1 MAGPSSPAIKRSVK
15 MFSTEEELVIGKFMV
30 ESWSKNYRIPQSLLF
45 DCLKKHLEKYPRM
58 TRAKDNRPSSFWQQR
73 FFERN
78 QSVVAAYKNFK
89 TLPYKEFPVVSDVML
104 DELLQELSAVD
115 KPPPPSVKSKSSE
128 DFVYEGEVSPQKPR
142 LVGPNAVVKKA
153 KKAVE
158 SSSGSEDLAA
168 KVRMKVLHKRS
179 KTVEEGKK
187 KSTKKV
193 SINKSKDDSGVMDD
207 VKIIAESS
215 GVKKST
221 KEKKKDADPPKAIE
235 PETPSEPP
243 APVKYEVG
251 ENVQAKDCGKW
262 YKAKIIEVDK
272 DKGEVLVHFNGWGK
286 RFDTIFPVGSE
297 LLRGLVQVVK
307 KVEVKKFNV
316 GDDVLSQ
323 WTDGKFYPGTVIG
336 VKGSGSY
343 VVMFFDGLK
352 KLLRPN
358 LLKPMSEKEK
368 EEAMKEAQRAYLA
381 SIETKHTEPTS
392 PQHEVGEGRRYRTSA
407 NDRERRSAARK
418 ESVEISSDRRN
429 RKRKIQE
436 TPSTPN
442 PPLPTTPP
450 KVFHAKRA
458 RIDKISGSLLDKAV
472 TTMETTTTTSVTTST
487 SLSKPPEMKGDPEW
501 TTTASDDSDSPLVI
515 DEEEVKAGRKA
526 RDHKNSKKP
535 KKKMKPSKEI
545 TVKPVPEEKSE
556 LVESLEKQ
564 PEEDVVMMEQTKL
577 TMKETSLAGEAVEIE
592 PKHKD
597 GVEKVL
603 NGGRTI
609 MEVAEEMS
617 IDPVELREALLH
629 HNGVISGLSD
639 PHLLTHS
646 DEENVINWIHDMTD
660 YGWPITD
667 QHIAEQIKA
676 ILTQQRKLVLFTN
689 MGTINFPSTT
699 WLSEFLERHPEIF
712 PGRKKPLARFRFDR
726 EGFDEWLMR
735 WICTLR
741 VTDVVPNA
749 VYYCDQTVFDA
760 TPKFMHDVTFTRG
773 GVKLNVSAA
782 KNKISILT
790 CIGADGSV
798 FEPFHLM
805 PGDSDKLTGTMG
817 FRKQGVVDSDV
828 IFHWMREIFIKKI
841 PHHRPV
847 ALLMDLSV
855 EQINHNLLKF
865 ARDNKIILYRFLPAG
880 ACFLQH
886 PDQKLF
892 GRLRLQ
898 WKKTVISKF
907 LKERTNQM
915 IPVEKFQEVFKSE
928 CLKIF
933 TPSNIKMCF
942 ELTKIYTPTSD
953 EEVTTFIKKQESKEK
968 RNKRKLSK
976 PLLYVPPVETDQPK
990 QTTIPDRPAAPT
1002 QLTPA
1007 QPAPAQLTPNP
1018 SVPQHSPT
1026 VEGKPPTPQESEDK
1040 PQTDKPSKEKHC
1052 FMKGET
1058 VLAKWVDCRLY
1069 FAKILQCFAE
1079 DTYKIRYFDGH
1090 VKIVKEDFLRPYTG
1104 EVPQLPP
1111 TPSTHKKP
1119 RHQSEDNRP
1128 KSLPRKP
1135 SEKVRRAS
1143 ESSPGKLGREHEGPA
1158 LVATDL
1164 GTRSKTNKISETVLY
1179 LAPVERVKYR
1189 AGEQVLCRWT
1199 DRKFYPATVIK
1210 QKDLDHYLIKYFD
1223 NRKKVV
1229 KHNWLSPW
1237 KPPVSTTNQAAPSTQ
1252 TTNQATAAVS
1262 TTNQVKG
1269 KDKPTNQDAGEPVST
1284 NEKSAVVE
1292 PTNQIDSQNT
1302 GTNQNKA
1309 VTPEKKKSEVN
1320 KDGASKQGD
1329 FPVLF
1334 TKGSS
1339 VLARWKDCRSY
1350 PGTILAVHDD
1360 GQYTVQYYDG
1370 MTNRV
1375 RKEMVKAWDSTA
1387 IPKEKRGRPK
1397 VKESVRPE
1405 VNISKGTIP
1414 TSVVTTTNDNEDE
1427 SKTIKCKVPGCS
1439 KIFRN
1444 QGSLKQHQKHFHHKR
1459 YKLRDGSPPKR
1470 KASKDEKEVS
1480 VKRRVSAD
1488 YHKSHEAMEVKSRG
1502 TTEPKNRGTTE
1513 PKSRGGKP
1521 VIEILRMQQDLLHD
1535 EETSVESWEKQK
1547 VDGRSGSDAKSSDD
1561 QKVAA
1566 VEVQDKAE
1574 KELVNEDVVRCGCGA
1589 EVEGGFMIQCEGCL
1603 TWQHAL
1609 CEGIS
1614 PNNEVPP
1621 VNYVCKVCK
1630 DPPGVRRSQKFLF
1643 NNEFLVKGIPPTIT
1657 NNNEATT
1664 EQKKFQNFMEATHAL
1679 VDEVM
1684 SVKEALRGIR
1694 QQIIIADPTSV
1705 HPMLKLWDLKDS
1717 KTIEEKKQKVVTEKK
1732 VEGVKESEVESG
1744 NLESESTDKSA
1755 LWRPI
1760 EVTRGQMTSSSDVAT
1775 ENDVVAARCRGNI
1788 LAHIDHMESVLSKRT
1803 SQLEDYVTEIEKGKI
1818 PSRLDG
1824 LASVKSDVDSIHKLL
1839 SEAITSQ

>member
-1 MAGPSSPAIKRSVK
+1 MAGPSTPAIKRSVK

-30 ESWSKNYRIPQSLLF
+30 GSWSKNYRIPQSLLF

-89 TLPYKEFPVVSDVML
+89 TLPYKEFPVVTDDML

-115 KPPPPSVKSKSSE
+115 KPPPVKSKSPE

-142 LVGPNAVVKKA
+142 LVGPNAVVKKP
-153 KKAVE
+153 KKAIE

-179 KTVEEGKK
+179 KTVEDGKK

-193 SINKSKDDSGVMDD
+193 PINKSKDDSGVMDD

-215 GVKKST
+215 GVKKPT
-221 KEKKKDADPPKAIE
+221 KEKKKDVDPPKAIE
-235 PETPSEPP
+235 PETPTTPP
-243 APVKYEVG
+243 APVKYELG

-297 LLRGLVQVVK
+297 LLRGLVQVDK

-381 SIETKHTEPTS
+381 SIETKQTEPTS
-392 PQHEVGEGRRYRTSA
+392 PQHEVAEGRRYRTSA

-418 ESVEISSDRRN
+418 GSVEISSDRRN

-436 TPSTPN
+436 TPSTPDL
-442 PPLPTTPP
+442 PLPSTPTTPP

-458 RIDKISGSLLDKAV
+458 RIDKISGSLLDRAV

-487 SLSKPPEMKGDPEW
+487 SSSRLEEMKGDIEW
-501 TTTASDDSDSPLVI
+501 TTTGSDDSDSPLVI
-515 DEEEVKAGRKA
+515 DEEEVKAGRKG

-535 KKKMKPSKEI
+535 KKKMKLSKGWYFYSIFLIEI
-545 TVKPVPEEKSE
+545 TVKPPLEEPKSAE
-556 LVESLEKQ
+556 IVESLEKR
-564 PEEDVVMMEQTKL
+564 PVEDVVMVEQTES
-577 TMKETSLAGEAVEIE
+577 TMKETSLVGETVEID
-592 PKHKD
+592 PKHKE

-617 IDPVELREALLH
+617 IDAVELREALLH
-629 HNGVISGLSD
+629 HHGVISGLSD

-667 QHIAEQIKA
+667 QHIAEQIKTV
-676 ILTQQRKLVLFTN
+676 LTQQRKLVLFTN
-689 MGTINFPSTT
+689 MVTINFPSTT

-741 VTDVVPNA
+741 ITDVVPNA

-760 TPKFMHDVTFTRG
+760 TPKFMHDVTFMSG

-817 FRKQGVVDSDV
+817 IRKQGILDSDV

-847 ALLMDLSV
+847 ALLMDISV
-855 EQINHNLLKF
+855 EQINHDLLKF
-865 ARDNKIILYRFLPAG
+865 ARDNNIILYRFLPAG

-915 IPVEKFQEVFKSE
+915 ISVEKFQEVFKSE

-942 ELTKIYTPTSD
+942 ELTKIYTPTSG
-953 EEVTTFIKKQESKEK
+953 EEVSTFIKKQESKEK

-990 QTTIPDRPAAPT
+990 QTAVPERPAAPT
-1002 QLTPA
+1002 QLAPTP
-1007 QPAPAQLTPNP
+1007 P
-1018 SVPQHSPT
+1018 VPQPTTT

-1040 PQTDKPSKEKHC
+1040 PRTDKPSKRKHR

-1069 FAKILQCFAE
+1069 FAKITQCYAE

-1104 EVPQLPP
+1104 EVPQLPL

-1143 ESSPGKLGREHEGPA
+1143 ESSPSKLGKEHEGPA
-1158 LVATDL
+1158 TSLFSTDF
-1164 GTRSKTNKISETVLY
+1164 GTRSKTIKISETVLY

-1237 KPPVSTTNQAAPSTQ
+1237 KPPVSTANQAAPSTQ
-1252 TTNQATAAVS
+1252 TTNQVTPVVS

-1269 KDKPTNQDAGEPVST
+1269 KNEPINQEPGEPVST
-1284 NEKSAVVE
+1284 NEEPAVVE
-1292 PTNQIDSQNT
+1292 PTNQNVSQDS
-1302 GTNQNKA
+1302 GTNQNEA
-1309 VTPEKKKSEVN
+1309 VTPDKKKGEVS

-1329 FPVLF
+1329 SPVIGTF

-1350 PGTILAVHDD
+1350 PATILAVHDD

-1397 VKESVRPE
+1397 VKESSRPE

-1414 TSVVTTTNDNEDE
+1414 TSVVTTTNDKDDE

-1470 KASKDEKEVS
+1470 KASKDEKEAS
-1480 VKRRVSAD
+1480 AKRRVSAD
-1488 YHKSHEAMEVKSRG
+1488 YHKSHEATEVKS
-1502 TTEPKNRGTTE
+1502 RGTTE

-1561 QKVAA
+1561 QKVAP
-1566 VEVQDKAE
+1566 VEVQDKAD

-1614 PNNEVPP
+1614 PNKEVPP
-1621 VNYVCKVCK
+1621 INYVCKVCK

-1657 NNNEATT
+1657 NNNEPTT

-1684 SVKEALRGIR
+1684 NVKEALRGIR

-1705 HPMLKLWDLKDS
+1705 HPMLKLWDLKDT
-1717 KTIEEKKQKVVTEKK
+1717 KTKEEKKEKNATEEK
-1732 VEGVKESEVESG
+1732 VEGVKEGEDESG
-1744 NLESESTDKSA
+1744 NLEAESRDKSA

-1760 EVTRGQMTSSSDVAT
+1760 EVTRGQMTSSSDVTT
-1775 ENDVVAARCRGNI
+1775 ENDVIAARCRGNI
-1788 LAHIDHMESVLSKRT
+1788 LAHIDHMETVLSKRT
-1803 SQLEDYVTEIEKGKI
+1803 SQLEDYVTELEKGKI

>member
-221 KEKKKDADPPKAIE
+221 KEKKKDAPQDPPKAIE

-526 RDHKNSKKP
+526 RDHKNSK
-535 KKKMKPSKEI
+535 
-545 TVKPVPEEKSE
+545 
-556 LVESLEKQ
+556 
-564 PEEDVVMMEQTKL
+564 
-577 TMKETSLAGEAVEIE
+577 VEIE

-699 WLSEFLERHPEIF
+699 WIF

-990 QTTIPDRPAAPT
+990 QTTIPDRPA
-1002 QLTPA
+1002 
-1007 QPAPAQLTPNP
+1007 
-1018 SVPQHSPT
+1018 
-1026 VEGKPPTPQESEDK
+1026 GKPPTPQESEDK

-1269 KDKPTNQDAGEPVST
+1269 KDKPTNQDAGEL
-1284 NEKSAVVE
+1284 
-1292 PTNQIDSQNT
+1292 
-1302 GTNQNKA
+1302 
-1309 VTPEKKKSEVN
+1309 TPEKKKSEVN

-1566 VEVQDKAE
+1566 VEVQ
-1574 KELVNEDVVRCGCGA
+1574 
-1589 EVEGGFMIQCEGCL
+1589 
-1603 TWQHAL
+1603 
-1609 CEGIS
+1609 
-1614 PNNEVPP
+1614 
-1621 VNYVCKVCK
+1621 
-1630 DPPGVRRSQKFLF
+1630 
-1643 NNEFLVKGIPPTIT
+1643 
-1657 NNNEATT
+1657 
-1664 EQKKFQNFMEATHAL
+1664 
-1679 VDEVM
+1679 
-1684 SVKEALRGIR
+1684 
-1694 QQIIIADPTSV
+1694 
-1705 HPMLKLWDLKDS
+1705 
-1717 KTIEEKKQKVVTEKK
+1717 
-1732 VEGVKESEVESG
+1732 
-1744 NLESESTDKSA
+1744 
-1755 LWRPI
+1755 
-1760 EVTRGQMTSSSDVAT
+1760 
-1775 ENDVVAARCRGNI
+1775 
-1788 LAHIDHMESVLSKRT
+1788 
-1803 SQLEDYVTEIEKGKI
+1803 
-1818 PSRLDG
+1818 
-1824 LASVKSDVDSIHKLL
+1824 
-1839 SEAITSQ
+1839 